1 VVQLLARETLT
12 IAGNPN
18 QVLSLNEPYPY
29 PQGLDEFSSLPG
41 DLVEIELSQT
51 LRSPQRIVALDN
63 SLLLADSED
72 ASPLVAFEGDTP
84 LGEVSLLKWAT
95 PDDEIA
101 GIGRFIEQRLSESDG
116 ALNPEDVFIVVPN
129 GAWGRAF
136 AKQLARLHIKT
147 SSLLSNRLISGNPRE
162 EKTSLDM
169 RAYTLLNLLADPEDI
184 VAWRSWCGYDDY
196 LANSVQWT
204 RLGEL
209 ARENGQGLIETLEQL
224 SQADLP
230 DSPIEDVVDAY
241 RAGKRIIGNCGEKN
255 GAALLSAL
263 EKNGVRFSREFEALL
278 APLTDEDT
286 AAQLYSR
293 IAQRVLEPQFP
304 SANAVRIGVAA
315 STQGLE
321 AKLVIFV
328 GMINGFTPSG
338 AAFDEM
344 VELVKRERIRREE
357 RLQVYNAAAIA
368 SESLVFSYFQK
379 EALERAEPLKMEIKR
394 IKAERGVRMAMLTP
408 SVFFDEMGSSL
419 PGAVTLV
426 P

>member
-29 PQGLDEFSSLPG
+29 PQGLDEFSSVSG

-63 SLLLADSED
+63 SLLLADFED
-72 ASPLVAFEGDTP
+72 ASPLVAFESDTP

-101 GIGRFIEQRLSESDG
+101 GIGHFIEQRLGEDDDT
-116 ALNPEDVFIVVPN
+116 LNPEDVFIVVPN
-129 GAWGRAF
+129 GVWGRAF

-147 SSLLSNRLISGNPRE
+147 SSLLSSRLISGNPRE
-162 EKTSLDM
+162 EKTSFDM
-169 RAYTLLNLLADPEDI
+169 RAYTILNLLADPGDI

-209 ARENGQGLIETLEQL
+209 AREDGRGLIETLEQL
-224 SQADLP
+224 SQANLP
-230 DSPIEDVVDAY
+230 DSPIEDLIDAY
-241 RAGKRIIGNCGEKN
+241 RIGQDIIENCGEKK
-255 GAALLSAL
+255 GITLLNAL
-263 EKNGVRFSREFEALL
+263 EKNGIRFSKEFEALL
-278 APLTDEDT
+278 APLSGEET
-286 AAQLYSR
+286 AVQLYSR
-293 IAQRVLEPQFP
+293 VSNKVLEPRFP
-304 SANAVRIGVAA
+304 SADAVRIGVAE

-321 AKLVIFV
+321 AKLVLFV
-328 GMINGFTPSG
+328 GMINGFSPSG
-338 AAFDEM
+338 ATFDEM
-344 VELVKRERIRREE
+344 VELSKRDKLRREE

-419 PGAVTLV
+419 PGAVTLAS
-426 P
+426 